1 MQACRGKLPGLLLA
15 GALEMQRMI
24 EWFCADE
31 SGATAIEYA
40 LIGVLVAVAI
50 LVGATSLGGALN
62 AQFVNIA
69 SSVSNAIAP

>member
-1 MQACRGKLPGLLLA
+1 
-15 GALEMQRMI
+15 MQRMI

>member
-1 MQACRGKLPGLLLA
+1 MQLV
-15 GALEMQRMI
+15 I
-24 EWFCADE
+24 ERFHADE

-62 AQFVNIA
+62 AQFMNIA
-69 SSVSNAIAP
+69 TSVNSAIAP

>member
-1 MQACRGKLPGLLLA
+1 MQLV
-15 GALEMQRMI
+15 I
-24 EWFCADE
+24 ERFRADE

-62 AQFVNIA
+62 AQFMNIA
-69 SSVSNAIAP
+69 TSVNSAIAP

>member
-1 MQACRGKLPGLLLA
+1 MRL
-15 GALEMQRMI
+15 MI
-24 EWFCADE
+24 KRFCADE

-62 AQFVNIA
+62 AQFQSIATQVNT
-69 SSVSNAIAP
+69 AIAP